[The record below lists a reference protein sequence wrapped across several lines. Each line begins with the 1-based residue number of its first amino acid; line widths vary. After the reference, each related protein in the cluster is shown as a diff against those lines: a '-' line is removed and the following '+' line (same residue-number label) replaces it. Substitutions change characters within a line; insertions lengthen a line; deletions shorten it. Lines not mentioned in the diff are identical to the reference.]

1 MKIIILAAGKGERLM
16 PLTRNLPKPLIKIKN
31 EKTLLEI
38 QIDNIKKSGVIN
50 EIIIVA
56 GYLVEKIEEK
66 IEKLKYPGIKIKII
80 YNPFYQFTNNLVSL
94 WISEKEMNDDFLITN
109 GDNIF
114 SSDVFTNLVNDK
126 KNGIVL
132 TTSKKNTYQKED
144 MKVIIS
150 KNKII
155 QVSKTINSKKITAE
169 SPGLAKITGK
179 KNIELFRKKL
189 NGLVRKQ
196 EMLDKF
202 WLEIFNEI
210 HKNGVEIENF
220 EIDGEKDWREID
232 YHPDLKEL
240 RNIISKNLN

>member
-56 GYLVEKIEEK
+56 GYLVEKIEEEIK
-66 IEKLKYPGIKIKII
+66 KLKYPGMKIKII

-126 KNGIVL
+126 KEGIVL

-179 KNIELFRKKL
+179 KNIDLFRKNL
-189 NGLVRKQ
+189 NKLVRKQ
-196 EMLDKF
+196 EKLDKF

-232 YHPDLKEL
+232 YHPDLEEL